1 MQRNDAS
8 AAFLTTDLTDSSAA
22 EHPAGQIALGAA
34 GRLGLRSRILSAAD
48 GNTGYTL
55 DLPFT
60 TMTAPF

>member
-1 MQRNDAS
+1 MQSNDAS
-8 AAFLTTDLTDSSAA
+8 AFLTTELTDDSAS

-34 GRLGLRSRILSAAD
+34 GGLGLRSRILSAVD

-60 TMTAPF
+60 TMTSPF